1 MLIANLLKLLM
12 LYAPF
17 SNIFNVITILSGIF
31 MYFYAAR
38 QPILDK
44 EKELFGYEL
53 LFRDSI
59 DNVFPDV
66 DGDLATSKMVE
77 ASKFNLGVSEFTG
90 NKPAF
95 INFTLETLSSG
106 YANMLTTDEV
116 VVEILE
122 TVKPGKK
129 LLAICKDLYE
139 QGYTLALDDYEHQK
153 VWVHFFPYI
162 KIIKIDWKISSIEQ
176 IKEVKQAI
184 EKFPDIKLLAEKVET
199 YEEYNQAVELGF
211 DYFQGFFFAKPEMV
225 KTKSLSPSQ
234 MAMAELLY
242 ETSKPEL
249 DLASI
254 TSVFER
260 DVTLS
265 YKLLR
270 YANSAIFRRRNEVS
284 SIKQALVTLGF
295 VELKRFMAL
304 MFAVN
309 VNPDKPSELIN
320 SAMARAKFCELVAKD
335 INVPVDNSIAF
346 LTGLLSLID
355 AILDEKLEVVLDKLP
370 LAQEIKEPL
379 LTKQGVL
386 AELIKLLELIE
397 HAQWDESSLIMK
409 NLGID
414 KEKAIKDYNEALA
427 WADEQSLA
435 VNG

>member
-1 MLIANLLKLLM
+1 
-12 LYAPF
+12 
-17 SNIFNVITILSGIF
+17 

-44 EKELFGYEL
+44 DKNLFAYEL

-59 DNVFPDV
+59 DNVFPDI
-66 DGDLATSKMVE
+66 DGDEATTKMIE
-77 ASKFNLGVSEFTG
+77 ASKFNLGIGEFTA

-95 INFTLETLSSG
+95 INFTLETLSLG
-106 YANMLTTDEV
+106 YPNMLATDEV

-129 LLAICKDLYE
+129 LLGICKDLFD
-139 QGYTLALDDYEHQK
+139 QGYTLALDDYEHKK
-153 VWVHFFPYI
+153 VWTHFYPYI
-162 KIIKIDWKISSIEQ
+162 KIIKIDWQISSIDE

-184 EKFPDIKLLAEKVET
+184 ADFPDIKLLAEKVET

-211 DYFQGFFFAKPEMV
+211 ELFQGFFFAKPEMV

-234 MAMAELLY
+234 ISMAELLY
-242 ETSKPEL
+242 ETSKPDL

-270 YANSAIFRRRNEVS
+270 YANSPIFRRRSEIS
-284 SIKQALVTLGF
+284 TIKQALVILGSG
-295 VELKRFMAL
+295 ELKRFLGL
-304 MFAVN
+304 MFAIN

-320 SAMARAKFCELVAKD
+320 AAMARAKFCELIAQD
-335 INVPVDNSIAF
+335 INAPIDTSIAF

-355 AILDEKLEVVLDKLP
+355 AILDEELSVILKKLP
-370 LAQEIKEPL
+370 LAEEIKSPL
-379 LTKQGVL
+379 LTKKGVM
-386 AELIKLLELIE
+386 AAVITLLELIE
-397 HAQWDESSLIMK
+397 HAEWDKTAIVMK
-409 NLGID
+409 KLGIG
-414 KEKAIKDYNEALA
+414 KEKVVRDYNEALA
-427 WADEQSLA
+427 WADEQSQA
-435 VNG
+435 ARSD

>member
-1 MLIANLLKLLM
+1 
-12 LYAPF
+12 
-17 SNIFNVITILSGIF
+17 

-44 EKELFGYEL
+44 DKNLFAYEL

-59 DNVFPDV
+59 DNVFPEI
-66 DGDLATSKMVE
+66 DGDEATTKMIE
-77 ASKFNLGVSEFTG
+77 ASKFNLGIGEFTA

-95 INFTLETLSSG
+95 INFTLETLSLG
-106 YANMLTTDEV
+106 YAKMLSPEEV

-129 LLAICKDLYE
+129 LLAICKDLSD
-139 QGYTLALDDYEHQK
+139 QGYTLALDDYVHKK
-153 VWVHFFPYI
+153 VWTHFYPFI
-162 KIIKIDWKISSIEQ
+162 KIIKIDWKISSLED
-176 IKEVKQAI
+176 IKEVKEAI
-184 EKFPDIKLLAEKVET
+184 ANYPDIKLLAEKVET

-211 DYFQGFFFAKPEMV
+211 ELFQGFFFAKPEMV

-249 DLASI
+249 DLVNI

-270 YANSAIFRRRNEVS
+270 YANSPIFRRRNEIS
-284 SIKQALVTLGF
+284 SIKQALVTLGSG
-295 VELKRFMAL
+295 ELKRFLGL

-320 SAMARAKFCELVAKD
+320 SAMARAKFCELVAQD
-335 INVPVDNSIAF
+335 ISAPVDASIAF

-355 AILDEKLEVVLDKLP
+355 AILDEKLETVLEKLP

-379 LTKQGVL
+379 LTKKGVL
-386 AELIKLLELIE
+386 ASLIKLLELIE
-397 HAQWDESSLIMK
+397 HAEWDKTAVVMK
-409 NLGID
+409 KLGID
-414 KEKAIKDYNEALA
+414 KDKVIKDYNEALA
-427 WADEQSLA
+427 WADEQSQLA
-435 VNG
+435 NS